1 MVSEGTENSMDP
13 PIVFQNGGAP
23 ALSSGQKRPAVVG
36 APASFA
42 DQKLFSEERERYFFG
57 RGDLRRGMFLEGGE
71 GRNAEVSVDQEAG
84 RNRRLDGR
92 QWRLRGGSD
101 SDDDD
106 DDQEEEEEEEEDEEE
121 EEEDDDDEGGGNGRG
136 LVNVKGGHEP
146 VVAGVMSGSD
156 DGKENNN
163 HRNKTNGSNV
173 GNGGR
178 GSNNANSGVSVQSV
192 SEKVCEVNVQREN
205 GGCKG
210 NPEKHGPSFGIGGGG
225 FTKDP
230 SVHPSSNARESLIE
244 CQSTRLDD
252 CNSARCEKAITVA
265 EPDSYYP
272 HALQRSASSVTKE
285 TGGENGCGFSGRKD
299 AFLSGE
305 PGNSLRA
312 ILSDPITGT
321 LMDDAMILACGHSFG
336 GGGMQQVLKMQACY
350 SCGQS
355 ISADSMAPN
364 LCKNMEEL
372 MLLITLRTVVQAFR
386 HEEELQLS
394 KSSKRRRERFEQE
407 KGNFGALLSADS
419 SRVNRSAMFPF
430 VVGDQVVI
438 KGNKRTPERFFGRE
452 AVVTSQCLNGWY
464 VVKTLDNAESVKLQY
479 RSLSKFGVRPLSNG
493 MSTKAVVPSWL

>member
-1 MVSEGTENSMDP
+1 MVSEGTENRMAPS
-13 PIVFQNGGAP
+13 IVFQNGGASG
-23 ALSSGQKRPAVVG
+23 LSSGQKRPAVVG
-36 APASFA
+36 VPAGFA
-42 DQKLFSEERERYFFG
+42 DQKLFSEERDRYFLG
-57 RGDLRRGMFLEGGE
+57 RGDLRRGMLLEGGE
-71 GRNAEVSVDQEAG
+71 GRDAEISVDQEAG

-106 DDQEEEEEEEEDEEE
+106 DDREEEEDEEE
-121 EEEDDDDEGGGNGRG
+121 EDDDDDDDDEGGGNGRG

-146 VVAGVMSGSD
+146 VVAGVTSGI
-156 DGKENNN
+156 DGCKETNN
-163 HRNKTNGSNV
+163 HNNKTNGSNT

-178 GSNNANSGVSVQSV
+178 GGNNANSGVSVQSV

-210 NPEKHGPSFGIGGGG
+210 NPEKHGPFFGIGGGG

-230 SVHPSSNARESLIE
+230 SVQPSSNARGSSIE
-244 CQSTRLDD
+244 CQSIRLDD
-252 CNSARCEKAITVA
+252 CTSARCEKAITVA
-265 EPDSYYP
+265 EPDSYYA

-299 AFLSGE
+299 AYLSGE

-312 ILSDPITGT
+312 ILSDPITGS

-364 LCKNMEEL
+364 LS
-372 MLLITLRTVVQAFR
+372 LRTVVEAFR

-407 KGNFGALLSADS
+407 KGNFGVLLSADG
-419 SRVNRSAMFPF
+419 SRGRSAMFPF

>member
-1 MVSEGTENSMDP
+1 MVSEGTENRMAPS
-13 PIVFQNGGAP
+13 IVFQNGGASG
-23 ALSSGQKRPAVVG
+23 LSSGQKRPAVVG
-36 APASFA
+36 VPAGFA
-42 DQKLFSEERERYFFG
+42 DQKLFSEERDRYFLG
-57 RGDLRRGMFLEGGE
+57 RGDLRRGMLLEGGE
-71 GRNAEVSVDQEAG
+71 GRDAEISVDQEAG

-106 DDQEEEEEEEEDEEE
+106 DDREEEEDEEE
-121 EEEDDDDEGGGNGRG
+121 EDDDDDDDDEGGGNGRG

-146 VVAGVMSGSD
+146 VVAGVTSGI
-156 DGKENNN
+156 DGCKETNN
-163 HRNKTNGSNV
+163 HNNKTNGSNT

-178 GSNNANSGVSVQSV
+178 GGNNANSGVSVQSV

-210 NPEKHGPSFGIGGGG
+210 NPEKHGPFFGIGGGG

-230 SVHPSSNARESLIE
+230 SVQPSSNARGSSIE
-244 CQSTRLDD
+244 CQSIRLDD
-252 CNSARCEKAITVA
+252 CTSARCEKAITVA
-265 EPDSYYP
+265 EPDSYYA

-299 AFLSGE
+299 AYLSGE

-312 ILSDPITGT
+312 ILSDPITGS

-336 GGGMQQVLKMQACY
+336 GGGMQQVLKM
-350 SCGQS
+350 
-355 ISADSMAPN
+355 
-364 LCKNMEEL
+364 
-372 MLLITLRTVVQAFR
+372 
-386 HEEELQLS
+386 
-394 KSSKRRRERFEQE
+394 E
-407 KGNFGALLSADS
+407 KGNFGVLLSADG
-419 SRVNRSAMFPF
+419 SRGRSAMFPF